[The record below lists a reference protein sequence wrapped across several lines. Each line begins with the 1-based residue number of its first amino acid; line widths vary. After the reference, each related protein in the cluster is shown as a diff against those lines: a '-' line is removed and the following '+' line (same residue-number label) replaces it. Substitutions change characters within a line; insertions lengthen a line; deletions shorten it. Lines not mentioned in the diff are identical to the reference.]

1 MLGRSYH
8 SGKALDTDLRH
19 LIIDE
24 CINSGGDTISGYLP
38 VTYVSVASRFHVAVS
53 TVSKIWKNFCF
64 RERRVD
70 PLSKGGDRCSKLSDG
85 DLELIEILKTVKG
98 SIQLKELYSV
108 LEEVGDVGEISM
120 SSISRAIKSKLLS
133 GKRYTRKRIT
143 HVARERFT
151 DENMIYTQ
159 LFINYLSSKDPRR
172 IKFFDEAGMKT
183 PDVGTRMYG
192 SAPIGERCVEI
203 VRKRETPNFTLNLL
217 ISIHGPEYY
226 NILEGSTDTI
236 QFWNFFWEACNA
248 SNYVT
253 GRPALEVGDIVVM
266 DNLAV
271 HHYEGGEIIEEVL
284 AEMGIELLFT
294 PTYSPDLNPIELCFN
309 KIKTE
314 LNGRF
319 SEDVHNNLKLAVAEA
334 IDRISSLD
342 ARRFYHTTSYLFP
355 EV

>member
-1 MLGRSYH
+1 M
-8 SGKALDTDLRH
+8 
-19 LIIDE
+19 
-24 CINSGGDTISGYLP
+24 
-38 VTYVSVASRFHVAVS
+38 
-53 TVSKIWKNFCF
+53 
-64 RERRVD
+64 
-70 PLSKGGDRCSKLSDG
+70 
-85 DLELIEILKTVKG
+85 KG

-108 LEEVGDVGEISM
+108 LEEVGNVGEISM

-172 IKFFDEAGMKT
+172 IKFVDEAGMKT

-236 QFWNFFWEACNA
+236 QFWKIFLEACNA

-319 SEDVHNNLKLAVAEA
+319 SEDVHNNLKLALAEA